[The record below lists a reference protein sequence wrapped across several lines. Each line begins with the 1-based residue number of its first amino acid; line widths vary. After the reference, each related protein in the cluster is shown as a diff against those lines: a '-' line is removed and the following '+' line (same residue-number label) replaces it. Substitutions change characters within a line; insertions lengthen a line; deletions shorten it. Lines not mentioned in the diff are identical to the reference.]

1 MIGDEVIRT
10 QVISSYRYK
19 VYGEF
24 TSNAPVYNAKHVPDI
39 PQQKLS
45 GATQQAPVE
54 WFREFTQNA
63 PKQCKDV
70 TDIYQQKF

>member
-24 TSNAPVYNAKHVPDI
+24 TLNAPMYNAKHVPDI

-45 GATQQAPVE
+45 GATQHAPE
-54 WFREFTQNA
+54 ECFREFAHNA
-63 PKQCKDV
+63 PIQCKGR
-70 TDIYQQKF
+70 Y